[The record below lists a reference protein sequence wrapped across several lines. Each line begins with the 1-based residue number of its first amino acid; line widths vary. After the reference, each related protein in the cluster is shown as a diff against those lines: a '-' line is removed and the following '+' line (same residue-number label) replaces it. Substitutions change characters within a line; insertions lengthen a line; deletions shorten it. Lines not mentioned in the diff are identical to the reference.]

1 MNIGER
7 CDGIGTRRTSANLHS
22 AQLQMGIA
30 WFSICFARSNRQ
42 MQAASSR
49 SLEGLDW
56 TSHRGWPSRLGPR
69 GVRVGVECR
78 SSFLFPHFLRKC
90 LIIESPELV
99 YTRWPFYPLEG
110 RRKRREETF
119 TCVALSSLLAFCPG
133 VCRLLLLVGQGQQ
146 PVTSKLFAITQCT
159 ARPPSAPL

>member
-1 MNIGER
+1 MNIGQR

-78 SSFLFPHFLRKC
+78 SSFLFLHFLRKC
-90 LIIESPELV
+90 LIIIVESPELV
-99 YTRWPFYPLEG
+99 YAMAVLSV
-110 RRKRREETF
+110 RREEKAQRGDLHLRCPF
-119 TCVALSSLLAFCPG
+119 LPPRFLSRVFVVCFCWLG
-133 VCRLLLLVGQGQQ
+133 RGSNQ
-146 PVTSKLFAITQCT
+146 
-159 ARPPSAPL
+159 